1 MSEPSVSATADA
13 TASALS
19 TPQGEGAPERRSVI
33 PVFIGLMTAMLLA
46 SLSQMIFAT
55 ALPTIVGELD
65 GVDLML
71 WVTTAYILASTVMMP
86 VYGKLGD
93 LIGRKG
99 LFISAIVI
107 FMAGSVLGGLAQSM
121 PMLIAARAIQ
131 GLGGGGLIIL
141 AQAII
146 ADIVPARERGKYM
159 GVMGAAFAV
168 SSVAGPLLGGWF
180 TEGPGWRWG
189 LWINIPLGLLAIVVA
204 ALFLHPSARRESRPK
219 IDAAGMVLLTIAT
232 TAIVLVT
239 SFGGH
244 TYDWAS
250 PQIIGL
256 IVAAVVAGVAFVM
269 VERRAAE
276 PVMPLGL
283 FRSRTFNLATAAG
296 MLTGVGMFGVMAY
309 MPTYLQMVAN
319 VDATEAGLLTAPMM
333 LVMLITSTVT
343 GFVVSRTGRYK
354 WYPVAGAAI
363 ASVALYLLSTLQFDT
378 PVWVTCSYLAVL
390 GLGLGFSMQILV
402 LIVQNAF
409 PLRMVGTATASNN
422 YFRQVGASIGTAVV
436 GSLFTSRLLE
446 LLTERLPADALAASG
461 GTHSL
466 TPAAVV
472 GLPEQIH
479 DVVVQS
485 YNDALTPVFLLM
497 VPLSVLGV
505 LLLLFIKETPLRTTV
520 DKDAVAESIEV
531 DGMTSDYLEPHGEV
545 AQGDEAQEDRDA
557 ELAEAAAP
565 SRS

>member
-1 MSEPSVSATADA
+1 MSRTAT
-13 TASALS
+13 TSPVPASAS
-19 TPQGEGAPERRSVI
+19 AAPQPQQRSVI

-86 VYGKLGD
+86 IYGKLGD

-107 FMAGSVLGGLAQSM
+107 FMAGSVLGGLAESM
-121 PMLIAARAIQ
+121 PVLIAARAIQ

-146 ADIVPARERGKYM
+146 ADLVSARERGKYM
-159 GVMGAAFAV
+159 GLMGAAFAV

-189 LWINIPLGLLAIVVA
+189 LWINIPLGIAAIVVA
-204 ALFLHPSARRESRPK
+204 ALFLHPSPRRGQRPR
-219 IDAAGMVLLTIAT
+219 IDTAGMVLLTIAT
-232 TAIVLVT
+232 TAVVLVT

-244 TYDWAS
+244 TYAWGSA
-250 PQIIGL
+250 QIIGL
-256 IVAAVVAGVAFVM
+256 IAIAAIAAVAFVL
-269 VERRAAE
+269 VERRAPE
-276 PVMPLGL
+276 PVMPLAL
-283 FRSRTFNLATAAG
+283 FRSRTFNLTTAAG
-296 MLTGVGMFGVMAY
+296 MLTGVGMFGVIAY

-333 LVMLITSTVT
+333 LVMLITSTIT
-343 GFVVSRTGRYK
+343 GFIVSRSGRYK
-354 WYPVAGAAI
+354 WYPVAGAVI
-363 ASVALYLLSTLQFDT
+363 VAGALFLLSTLQFDT
-378 PVWVTCSYLAVL
+378 PVGVTCGYLVLMGL
-390 GLGLGFSMQILV
+390 GLGLSMQILV
-402 LIVQNAF
+402 LAVQNAF

-422 YFRQVGASIGTAVV
+422 YFRQVGASLGTAVV

-446 LLTERLPADALAASG
+446 LLGERLPAQALDGSG

-466 TPAAVV
+466 TPATVAS
-472 GLPEQIH
+472 LPAQIH
-479 DVVVQS
+479 DIVVAS
-485 YNDALTPVFLLM
+485 YNDALTPVFALM
-497 VPLSVLGV
+497 VPLSALGAI
-505 LLLLFIKETPLRTTV
+505 LLLLVKEKPLRTTV
-520 DKDAVAESIEV
+520 GRDAVQEAVEI
-531 DGMTSDYLEPHGEV
+531 DGATRDYLEPGE
-545 AQGDEAQEDRDA
+545 GDR
-557 ELAEAAAP
+557 AARVPA
-565 SRS
+565 RAGAGTAG